1 MTNREVERSELNSK
15 IVKQIKD
22 LSKGMSDLKKSCIDA
37 ALAICAIF
45 QKPVIGTKNNPIKF
59 SKRYRRK

>member
-1 MTNREVERSELNSK
+1 MINREVERAELNSK

-22 LSKGMSDLKKSCIDA
+22 LSKNVNGMAKSCIDA
-37 ALAICAIF
+37 ALAIYAIF

-59 SKRYRRK
+59 SKMYKRK

>member
-1 MTNREVERSELNSK
+1 MINREVERAELNSK

-22 LSKGMSDLKKSCIDA
+22 LSKGMSDLKKSCINA
-37 ALAICAIF
+37 ALAIYAIF

-59 SKRYRRK
+59 SKMYRRK

>member
-1 MTNREVERSELNSK
+1 MINREVERAELNSK

-22 LSKGMSDLKKSCIDA
+22 LSKNVNGMAKSCIDA
-37 ALAICAIF
+37 ALAIYAIF

-59 SKRYRRK
+59 SKMYRRK

>member
-1 MTNREVERSELNSK
+1 MINREVERAELNSK

-22 LSKGMSDLKKSCIDA
+22 LSKNVNGMAKSCIDA
-37 ALAICAIF
+37 ALAIYAIF

-59 SKRYRRK
+59 SKIYRRK